1 MKAQLKKA
9 KDLII
14 SRVLNKKGA
23 FLLEAMIG
31 TAILSIVLV
40 FFATVSVSAFMM
52 MHRAYKETQITEDVF
67 LRVESRKYT
76 DPDPAETLHLSRSL
90 TPVSGGDQ
98 FVMGSLGIAGSEE
111 VYVSYVASD
120 GSVEGALEESDLSLA
135 TLSAKALF
143 VEEIYAIRYEK
154 EKEGY
159 AVALYIL
166 KGEK

>member
-1 MKAQLKKA
+1 MRAQLKWA
-9 KDLII
+9 TNLIVT
-14 SRVLNKKGA
+14 RVRNKKGA

-40 FFATVSVSAFMM
+40 FFATVSVSAFMLM
-52 MHRAYKETQITEDVF
+52 NRAYHETQITEDVF

-76 DPDPAETLHLSRSL
+76 DPDPAESLNLSKSL
-90 TPVSGGDQ
+90 TPVSGGDS
-98 FVMGSLGIAGSEE
+98 FAMGSLGIAGSEE

-120 GSVEGALEESDLSLA
+120 GSVVGTLEESDLSVE
-135 TLSAKALF
+135 TLSARTLF
-143 VEEIYAIRYEK
+143 AEEIYAIRYEK
-154 EKEGY
+154 EKDGY